1 MLMSKEK
8 NHMKA
13 LFEAIANHDIKTV
26 RILIQQGADLNA
38 MLPCGTTPLIMAARK
53 GEAHIVKTLLNR
65 GAYIHA
71 AMQNGN
77 TAFTEAVYHGDKTTM
92 IILLQYGA
100 NLHDQIRDGIEHSTF
115 TAIQKAVLLHN
126 QEDIQNLDYTRSYP
140 SALDLAIMV
149 GNIDAV
155 TILLNRGVKH
165 NLTSCLHTALFAK
178 RQTLVQ
184 FFIDRGATPPT
195 TSQGKLSLLRCMSL
209 FTPVVTS
216 TDQNTNSLK
225 NITKLCYDTHNPSR
239 TSL

>member
-38 MLPCGTTPLIMAARK
+38 MLPCGTTPRIMAARK
-53 GEAHIVKTLLNR
+53 GYAT
-65 GAYIHA
+65 
-71 AMQNGN
+71 MQNGN

-100 NLHDQIRDGIEHSTF
+100 NPHEKIRDGIEHSTF
-115 TAIQKAVLLHN
+115 TDIQKAVLLHN

-140 SALDLAIMV
+140 SAVDLAIMA
-149 GNIDAV
+149 GDIDAV
-155 TILLNRGVKH
+155 TIILNRGVKH

-209 FTPVVTS
+209 FTPAVTS
-216 TDQNTNSLK
+216 TDQSANRLTNIIK
-225 NITKLCYDTHNPSR
+225 PCYDAHNPSR